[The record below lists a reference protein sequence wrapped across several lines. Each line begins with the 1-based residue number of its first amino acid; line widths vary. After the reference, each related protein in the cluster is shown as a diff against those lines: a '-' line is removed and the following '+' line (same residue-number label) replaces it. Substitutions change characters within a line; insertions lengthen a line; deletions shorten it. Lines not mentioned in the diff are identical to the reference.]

1 MEKKRNGLFE
11 VYRFILCFLPLYYH
25 NFFFWERNY
34 EIFGIPELAVD
45 FFFMMSGFFL
55 MNSMKKLKEEKIIV
69 GIGKIMFGRVKPMM
83 FTLCFISAFNFLCV
97 ILFIRENYLDT
108 LFDLFKY
115 WWFVLYL
122 SIAIG
127 ILYLVYR
134 ILRSERVFVVFLVLL
149 AIGMTWLH
157 YDVMVRGKYI
167 SELVF
172 FTRSFGCLSAGIL
185 VSYIPKI
192 KKWKLLPSIP
202 AVAILIPTLFYM
214 AYVAKTFEVC
224 LVMIFL
230 FGALMYFSSHIP
242 LGGGA
247 FDLIGKLSVRMYL
260 YMAFITMLRILG
272 LTNYRI
278 LFIIDITLA
287 AMDLII
293 TYYKG
298 KYLELKKQI
307 KQPQGIKNKKGEK

>member
-1 MEKKRNGLFE
+1 
-11 VYRFILCFLPLYYH
+11 
-25 NFFFWERNY
+25 
-34 EIFGIPELAVD
+34 
-45 FFFMMSGFFL
+45 
-55 MNSMKKLKEEKIIV
+55 
-69 GIGKIMFGRVKPMM
+69 
-83 FTLCFISAFNFLCV
+83 
-97 ILFIRENYLDT
+97 
-108 LFDLFKY
+108 
-115 WWFVLYL
+115 
-122 SIAIG
+122 
-127 ILYLVYR
+127 
-134 ILRSERVFVVFLVLL
+134 
-149 AIGMTWLH
+149 
-157 YDVMVRGKYI
+157 
-167 SELVF
+167 
-172 FTRSFGCLSAGIL
+172 
-185 VSYIPKI
+185 
-192 KKWKLLPSIP
+192 
-202 AVAILIPTLFYM
+202 
-214 AYVAKTFEVC
+214 
-224 LVMIFL
+224 MIFL

>member
-127 ILYLVYR
+127 VLYFVYR
-134 ILRSERVFVVFLVLL
+134 ILRKEKIFITFLVIL
-149 AIGMTWLH
+149 ALGMACLH
-157 YDVMVRGKYI
+157 YAVVVQGLFI

-172 FTRSFGCLSAGIL
+172 FTRAFGCLSAGIL

-192 KKWKLLPSIP
+192 KKWKLLPSIL
-202 AVAILIPTLFYM
+202 AIALLIPSLFYL
-214 AYVAKTFEVC
+214 AYAIKTFFVG
-224 LVMIFL
+224 LAMIFM
-230 FGALMYFSSHIP
+230 FGALMYFSSHIS
-242 LGGGA
+242 LGGKV
-247 FDLIGKLSVRMYL
+247 FDLIGQLSVRVYL
-260 YMAFITMLRILG
+260 YMAFITMFRILG
-272 LTNYRI
+272 LTNNRI
-278 LFIIDITLA
+278 LFIIDVTIA
-287 AMDLII
+287 SMDLVVC
-293 TYYKG
+293 YYRN
-298 KYLELKKQI
+298 KYLDLKKQVQI
-307 KQPQGIKNKKGEK
+307 QK